1 MFEDCSVST
10 SNKGECDP
18 IFEDCEE
25 KNDYEY
31 PCDPIFE
38 DCSEN
43 TSNKEECDPIFED
56 CEEKNENDD
65 VDDDPCSDCI
75 EREGGYICSG
85 NDAAPSTL
93 TESKED
99 CSQSCFNELECAI
112 WTFNSNNST
121 CWLKNIARSKLNE
134 SCINTQ
140 PDWTWGSKQC
150 GKK

>member
-1 MFEDCSVST
+1 M
-10 SNKGECDP
+10 
-18 IFEDCEE
+18 
-25 KNDYEY
+25 
-31 PCDPIFE
+31 FE

-75 EREGGYICSG
+75 EKEGEYICRG
-85 NDAAPSTL
+85 HDAAPSTL
-93 TESKED
+93 TDSKED

-112 WTFNSNNST
+112 WTFSSNNST

-140 PDWTWGSKQC
+140 PDWT
-150 GKK
+150 